1 VATKASDLYSRF
13 GAHTFASADHEP
25 SKPFEAPHSEAFL
38 FWPPLFDIASTQKY
52 CHAAGMIS
60 MGRQPRWPMAYV
72 HSALPVV
79 GLGVA
84 LIATAAWIGLLSYG
98 VFQLVELVL

>member
-1 VATKASDLYSRF
+1 MYDFHGVGNPQAL
-13 GAHTFASADHEP
+13 
-25 SKPFEAPHSEAFL
+25 
-38 FWPPLFDIASTQKY
+38 
-52 CHAAGMIS
+52 
-60 MGRQPRWPMAYV
+60 PMAYV
-72 HSALPVV
+72 HSALPLV